1 MFLKFIIVFLVSMV
15 PLIELRGAVPIGVGF
30 GLPEWAVSIVAMFG
44 NFIPVPL
51 IFIYARRFLEWGEKV
66 KWKKFAKFCKWC
78 LKKGEKGGKKLQK
91 KAGDSIYVALAL
103 FVGVPFPGTGAWTGT
118 LAASMLNLDKK
129 KTYISVACG
138 LIMACSIMLLVSFGL
153 FKVIA

>member
-1 MFLKFIIVFLVSMV
+1 MV